1 MSLLPPVVAELT
13 ANISEFSSRMD
24 EAQLKMGET
33 AAEGETSMGGL
44 ASFGKT
50 ALLALGAAAVGVGA
64 MAIDL
69 GTKWQT
75 STNSLAASAG
85 ISVKAANGIGN
96 AFLGTA
102 FNTTFSAQQIMKAYQ
117 PVAGQLAQ
125 VEGHALNAKQ
135 AMAIMSQAMDLAEGS
150 GMSLTSAT
158 SDLSQVMQTY
168 GLHANSAAQISNV
181 LFSTSRLTGQG
192 VDSVTQAF
200 TRLRAGL
207 GAATPSLG
215 QVGGL
220 LVDLQAHGETGRKGI
235 SAATTALTSLL
246 TATEGVSK
254 AQMDQKAVYQQMSPV
269 LQALVNRYQSG
280 ALTYAEF
287 YKQSQQLGQSQLD
300 LVTQWNSAGTAIQAA
315 QTKLDAM
322 GITVDNA
329 QGKFVGMGSV
339 ITQLHAKIQ
348 GETQAQQLATLAQ
361 VFGTGAATK
370 MLSVVEAGPA
380 AYDKATSAVLKT
392 GAAHNA
398 AAKNAATLKGEME
411 KLDHGF
417 EDVVTQIGTRLVP
430 IMTTMVGW
438 VTKLFTVTGPTKD
451 VLLALGVVVGGVV
464 LTAMGAFIASLI
476 SSQIEMM
483 ATGNSATFNALM
495 IMTRWAGVAASA
507 VASAAV
513 QVAAWASTAAAAVL
527 AQAAFLLPILP
538 FILLGAAAVAAV
550 ALIVTHFTQVREF
563 IGGVVGDIVGFF
575 AALPGRVL
583 GFVGGL
589 VTSVINFFTGL
600 PGRVMA
606 TLASWASDWLT
617 LGEHL
622 VQGLISGIMGGIGKA
637 INAVKSLGSGIIG
650 AAKSILGIFS
660 PSTVFAEMG
669 GHIGGGLAL
678 GIAGSQATVARATT
692 GLMSTVTSA
701 AGGIG
706 AGGVGAGAGG
716 GLAGRPIQITY
727 NIPVTGDMS
736 PQTVLFLRQQFKQH
750 DAELERQLEAM
761 R

>member
-1 MSLLPPVVAELT
+1 MSFLPPVVAELT
-13 ANISEFSSRMD
+13 ASTTEFMAKMD
-24 EAQLKMGET
+24 EAQAKMGET
-33 AAEGETSMGGL
+33 AAEGETSMGGF

-50 ALLALGAAAVGVGA
+50 ALLAVGAAAVGVGA

-254 AQMDQKAVYQQMSPV
+254 AQQDQKAVYQQMSPV

-287 YKQSQQLGQSQLD
+287 YKQSQQLGRSQLD

-348 GETQAQQLATLAQ
+348 GEAQAQQLATLAQ

-430 IMTTMVGW
+430 IMTTMVGGIM
-438 VTKLFTVTGPTKD
+438 KLFTATGPAKD
-451 VLLALGVVVGGVV
+451 VLIAVGIVIGGVLVAAIASYLISAGAAMAATIATTATMVVGWG
-464 LTAMGAFIASLI
+464 
-476 SSQIEMM
+476 
-483 ATGNSATFNALM
+483 
-495 IMTRWAGVAASA
+495 
-507 VASAAV
+507 
-513 QVAAWASTAAAAVL
+513 AAAAGAVL
-527 AQAAFLLPILP
+527 AAAAFLLPILP
-538 FILLGAAAVAAV
+538 FILLGAVVIGAV
-550 ALIVTHFTQVREF
+550 ALIVTHFTQVRNF

-706 AGGVGAGAGG
+706 ASGVGSASGGARQ
-716 GLAGRPIQITY
+716 LVYSPTY
-727 NIPVTGDMS
+727 QLHLTGDALS
-736 PQTVLFLRQQFKQH
+736 PQAQAAITALFKTHDQQ
-750 DAELERQLEAM
+750 LEQQLEAM
-761 R
+761 QR